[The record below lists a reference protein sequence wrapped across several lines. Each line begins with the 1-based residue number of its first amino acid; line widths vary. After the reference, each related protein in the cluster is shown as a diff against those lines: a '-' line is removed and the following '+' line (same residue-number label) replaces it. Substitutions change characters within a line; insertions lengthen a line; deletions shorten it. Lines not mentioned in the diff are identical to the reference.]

1 MGLKKF
7 VNLSLYVLF
16 YAFFILSNCNMVFK
30 SVFRLSIKPRF
41 DTYAA
46 ITSRNLIAQKTVH
59 LFNIIIL
66 VPTF

>member
-7 VNLSLYVLF
+7 VILSLYVLF
-16 YAFFILSNCNMVFK
+16 YAFFILANFNMIFE
-30 SVFRLSIKPRF
+30 SVFRLSIKSRF

-46 ITSRNLIAQKTVH
+46 ITSRKLIAQKTVH